1 MDPFVL
7 RHTDILWAEIY
18 RKRKNC
24 IREPHEWFDRA
35 AEINQP
41 WKNILK
47 NLDWQDEAVQNVF
60 RELVDY
66 VANVSD
72 IDSSNHVYLAFQA
85 MENNEPIFLKN
96 LLEFGIRLQ
105 IETELGT
112 TPFQT
117 LKSML
122 VTLASEFQEGGL
134 TAKRAVIHIM
144 EATSLLP
151 GVYNVQMLSW
161 RQRLQEMVHCEGFL
175 GSQNLNYKIELSRE
189 PACSISVA
197 SQTKLTNPNSDRLL
211 EFEHPEYELK
221 WVLVR
226 K

>member
-24 IREPHEWFDRA
+24 IREPHEWFDLA

-72 IDSSNHVYLAFQA
+72 I
-85 MENNEPIFLKN
+85 
-96 LLEFGIRLQ
+96 
-105 IETELGT
+105 
-112 TPFQT
+112 
-117 LKSML
+117 
-122 VTLASEFQEGGL
+122 
-134 TAKRAVIHIM
+134 
-144 EATSLLP
+144 
-151 GVYNVQMLSW
+151 
-161 RQRLQEMVHCEGFL
+161 
-175 GSQNLNYKIELSRE
+175 
-189 PACSISVA
+189 
-197 SQTKLTNPNSDRLL
+197 NS
-211 EFEHPEYELK
+211 
-221 WVLVR
+221 
-226 K
+226 